1 MDRAK
6 TLPAFSPLFK
16 IYRNTRAGWMLVAFF
31 QEIDEESPQSK
42 ILIVNMLEEL
52 LSNCSARG
60 LKSDPKE
67 KHAEFIYLKLFS
79 KAFFKILYE
88 ERQSN
93 QEESKELTEK
103 PGGTF

>member
-1 MDRAK
+1 
-6 TLPAFSPLFK
+6 
-16 IYRNTRAGWMLVAFF
+16 
-31 QEIDEESPQSK
+31 
-42 ILIVNMLEEL
+42 MLEEL

-67 KHAEFIYLKLFS
+67 KHVEFIYLKLFS

-103 PGGTF
+103 PGGTFWGGGTSWMNLKKKEKHFL

>member
-1 MDRAK
+1 
-6 TLPAFSPLFK
+6 
-16 IYRNTRAGWMLVAFF
+16 
-31 QEIDEESPQSK
+31 
-42 ILIVNMLEEL
+42 MLEEL

-93 QEESKELTEK
+93 QEESKKITEK